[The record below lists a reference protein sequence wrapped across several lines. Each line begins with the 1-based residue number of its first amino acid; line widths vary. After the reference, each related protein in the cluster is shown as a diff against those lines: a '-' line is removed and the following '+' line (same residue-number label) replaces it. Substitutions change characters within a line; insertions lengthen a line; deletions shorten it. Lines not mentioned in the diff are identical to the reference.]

1 MSNRPAIG
9 ALILDPTGG
18 VPSTISL
25 NKIRVPNG
33 SAPTDCWQFRRN
45 LETAEYTR
53 CLERHIRSR
62 NPARLKDTYREKS
75 LLYTDF
81 RALRADFHLS
91 SSFDLARGRRAD
103 DVYGWR
109 QAALPMA
116 RLSLTNYSSV
126 YRVANHTR
134 KINRP
139 ANKVPVLPPSLE
151 DFWTATDRAAPQD
164 TTRYTALD
172 TAGARRKR
180 GSAYI
185 ADDSQR
191 SGIKSTAKK
200 AMQYQQDM

>member
-1 MSNRPAIG
+1 LSNRPAIR

-33 SAPTDCWQFRRN
+33 TAPTDCWQFRRN

-62 NPARLKDTYREKS
+62 YPARLKDTYREKS

-91 SSFDLARGRRAD
+91 SPFDLARGRRAD

-116 RLSLTNYSSV
+116 PPVTDKLFVRLQSRKSYAEDKSTGKQGAGTAAIAGGLLDG
-126 YRVANHTR
+126 YR
-134 KINRP
+134 P
-139 ANKVPVLPPSLE
+139 
-151 DFWTATDRAAPQD
+151 
-164 TTRYTALD
+164 
-172 TAGARRKR
+172 
-180 GSAYI
+180 GSATRHHAVCRTRHSWRASKTPPAHP
-185 ADDSQR
+185 ADDIQR